1 MLVALCIAAMMAGA
15 CGVAFS
21 APSRDHTLF
30 QSLKVTGEMRPGAT
44 LTAALAYQQYLPIT
58 IDIRCELRQGT
69 KLIKVVGQG
78 VVPEDPGGTPKATPV
93 AGAASYNFTVDA
105 PGDYRITC
113 YTPSDE
119 DNTIVYG
126 FTVRGAAVATPAP

>member
-1 MLVALCIAAMMAGA
+1 MMAGA

-30 QSLKVTGEMRPGAT
+30 QSLKVTGQMRTGASLAAH
-44 LTAALAYQQYLPIT
+44 LTYQQYLPID
-58 IDIRCELRQGT
+58 IDIRCELRQDK
-69 KLIKVVGQG
+69 KLVKVIGQG
-78 VVPEDPGGTPKATPV
+78 TVSEDPGGSPKATPIPGSV
-93 AGAASYNFTVDA
+93 SYNFTVDA
-105 PGDYRITC
+105 PGDYHVTC

-126 FTVRGAAVATPAP
+126 FTVHGAGIATQVPK